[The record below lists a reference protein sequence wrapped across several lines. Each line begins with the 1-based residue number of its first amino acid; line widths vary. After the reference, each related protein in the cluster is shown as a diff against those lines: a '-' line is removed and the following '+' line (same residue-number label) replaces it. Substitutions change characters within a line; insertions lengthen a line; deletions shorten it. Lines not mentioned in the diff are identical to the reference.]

1 MSKQYNDLLVSQ
13 MSEPLDA
20 EKNAELYLKV
30 AAGDSK
36 AREEMIAG
44 NMPLAIR
51 NVERFIRLF
60 PQVAH
65 LRDDLTSAAFL
76 GLVKAV
82 NGMARGCKIKDVKK
96 WDAACY
102 MGTWINRELG
112 RLIEDETP
120 IRVPHTSKDRANAQ
134 GQELPLP
141 VVQYEIPE
149 RFEVPSYETE
159 LEMRDLI
166 ESCCACEKERTFVAM
181 KEAGHTFAEIA
192 EALGMPQPCSAYRLG
207 KAIEARVMR
216 KLEALRDE

>member
-1 MSKQYNDLLVSQ
+1 MSNQYNGLLVSQ
-13 MSEPLDA
+13 MSEPLDV
-20 EKNAELYLKV
+20 EKNAELYLRV
-30 AAGDSK
+30 AAGDSA

-51 NVERFIRLF
+51 NSERFIRLF

-82 NGMARGCKIKDVKK
+82 NGMAQGCEIKDVRK

-112 RLIEDETP
+112 RLVEDENP

-141 VVQYEIPE
+141 SVQYDIPE
-149 RFEVPSYETE
+149 RFEIPSYEKE
-159 LEMRDLI
+159 LAMRDLI
-166 ESCCACEKERTFVAM
+166 ESCCTCEEQRTFVAM
-181 KEAGHTFAEIA
+181 REAGHTLVEIA
-192 EALGMPQPCSAYRLG
+192 AAIGKSVMFTQRMGKQLGAG
-207 KAIEARVMR
+207 VMR